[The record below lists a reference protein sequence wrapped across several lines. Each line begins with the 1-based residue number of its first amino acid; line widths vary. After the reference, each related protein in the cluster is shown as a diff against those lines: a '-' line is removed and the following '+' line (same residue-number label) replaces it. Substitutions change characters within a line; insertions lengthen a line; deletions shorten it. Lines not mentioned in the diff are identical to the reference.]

1 MFYVFVWFYAFGKD
15 EVTSSNLVSSS
26 KNPEF
31 RKKFGIFRIQKLLI
45 FEADFS
51 EKLR

>member
-1 MFYVFVWFYAFGKD
+1 MIKKHTRKSVGKD

-31 RKKFGIFRIQKLLI
+31 RKKFGIFSYSKDI
-45 FEADFS
+45 DF
-51 EKLR
+51 

>member
-1 MFYVFVWFYAFGKD
+1 MTRKYTQKSVGKD

-31 RKKFGIFRIQKLLI
+31 RKKFGIFHIQKLLV
-45 FEADFS
+45 FEFDFL
-51 EKLR
+51 EKR